1 LGSEYNFPDG
11 SNQGWYVDAGYDI
24 QQHLGLKHRTTLN
37 VRYDEYDRNK
47 GNESREANWSIWSL
61 TGEYFF
67 HKQARARLTYQWLD
81 VNVDNRTGTSGT
93 NGNALLKGINQ
104 RLGLQL
110 TLFFSHIPAQ

>member
-1 LGSEYNFPDG
+1 MGSEYNFPDG

-47 GNESREANWSIWSL
+47 GNESREANWTIWSL

-67 HKQARARLTYQWLD
+67 HKQARATLTYQWRD
-81 VNVDNRTGTSGT
+81 VNANNRTGAARTSG
-93 NGNALLKGINQ
+93 NAVLEGVNQ
-104 RLGLQL
+104 HLGLQL
-110 TLFFSHIPAQ
+110 TMFFSHISGQ